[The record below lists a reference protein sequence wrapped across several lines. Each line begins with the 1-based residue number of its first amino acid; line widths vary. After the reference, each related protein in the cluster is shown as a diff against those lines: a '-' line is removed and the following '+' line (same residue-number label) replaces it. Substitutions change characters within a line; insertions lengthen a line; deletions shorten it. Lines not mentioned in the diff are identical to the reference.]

1 VSEYPLGTPPVAENF
16 PRRNRIVSGMS
27 RGVLVIEADERSG
40 ALITARQAI
49 EDQNRPVMAIPGRV
63 DNPQSAGPHKLIREG
78 AVLVTRLEHI
88 LEALGPLDAS
98 LPEVSL
104 FEAPVER
111 VVDDARTSRA
121 KTAAPEV
128 PAAGADGRNLTGL
141 NENQIALVSA
151 MTGDAIDV
159 DTLAERSGL
168 EISVVLRELTFLTLR
183 GQVRRIDGQQY
194 ALR

>member
-1 VSEYPLGTPPVAENF
+1 
-16 PRRNRIVSGMS
+16 
-27 RGVLVIEADERSG
+27 
-40 ALITARQAI
+40 
-49 EDQNRPVMAIPGRV
+49 MAIPGRV

-104 FEAPVER
+104 FEAPVDQEG
-111 VVDDARTSRA
+111 TPSRQKPA
-121 KTAAPEV
+121 SPEMRAVAADEK
-128 PAAGADGRNLTGL
+128 NLTGL
-141 NENQIALVSA
+141 NENQVTLVAA
-151 MTGDAIDV
+151 MTRDAIDV

-168 EISVVLRELTFLTLR
+168 QIAVVLRELTFLTLR